1 VHFLYLQENEN
12 IGKLENDMS
21 ILCVHIDF
29 LYREVGRNFRQGICG
44 LLRKIRVQL
53 CVNHIVWMPFY
64 LNNPTLLYDLK
75 KTKQY
80 NPRKIGAFQCGKKMR
95 LNSLT
100 FIDTQYHR

>member
-1 VHFLYLQENEN
+1 
-12 IGKLENDMS
+12 MS